1 MNLPPH
7 TDVIDATARAMTL
20 EDPPGALRARVLA
33 KLPPRQAPWAL
44 RFALPMGAAA
54 ALAIAWMIVDP
65 TASVRPA
72 HSAVREAVAHVDTH
86 LQASPDA
93 VLAEPPATTV
103 LRVLSDAS
111 MSQEDL
117 AWHSR
122 AVAPLPAFAP
132 IELSA
137 IQPAA
142 LSIAPITVDPI
153 VPGPIPNAP
162 DGGRQ

>member
-1 MNLPPH
+1 MNLPLH

-33 KLPPRQAPWAL
+33 KLPPRHALWAL
-44 RFALPMGAAA
+44 RVALPMGAAA
-54 ALAIAWMIVDP
+54 ALAIAWMLVAP
-65 TASVRPA
+65 TTSVGPA
-72 HSAVREAVAHVDTH
+72 HSAVREDVAQLDTH
-86 LQASPDA
+86 LQASPSAD
-93 VLAEPPATTV
+93 LAEPQATTAR
-103 LRVLSDAS
+103 RVRADAS
-111 MSQEDL
+111 MSEEEL
-117 AWHSR
+117 AWHAR

-132 IELSA
+132 IELPA

-142 LSIAPITVDPI
+142 LSIAPISVDPI